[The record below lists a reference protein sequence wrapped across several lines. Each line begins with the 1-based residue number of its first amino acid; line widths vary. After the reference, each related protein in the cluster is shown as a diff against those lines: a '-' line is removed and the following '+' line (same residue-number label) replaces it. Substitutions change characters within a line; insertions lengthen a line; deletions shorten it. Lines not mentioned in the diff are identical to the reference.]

1 MELMQTR
8 RQVIAAG
15 AATAA
20 AIGVT
25 SSPVGRA
32 LAAEATG
39 AVSYTPGTY
48 TATYPGFGG
57 DVTVTMTF
65 DATSITDIE
74 IDAAAETSTVGGP
87 AAQTLQQ
94 AILDAQSADVDG
106 VSGATHTSDAA
117 LKGAADCVAQATGGS
132 AEIPE
137 VVMAPGTYKA
147 SAPGFSVVREVP
159 VTVTV
164 DEKLIKGIRV
174 DQCVETGHILDAAKL
189 VIPRICDSQCTAVD
203 AISGAT
209 ITSNAIKAAVD
220 KCLVQALEAAGT
232 DVAALENFHRNKPAK
247 AHEGETVEYDVDVVV
262 CGMGGTGCAACTRV
276 AEMQRQAG
284 REVSVLALEKAALYG
299 GTSCATTS
307 LFAVNSQVT
316 QDRYYGGEQMYDI
329 DEMKQYIVESTNP
342 TEAKLATWDYELAES
357 GPMVD
362 WLCSHGFYFGEPRP
376 GFWGTQYAS
385 QYYYCAYQG
394 EDNLA
399 TLHRCFDQ
407 MIGDYV
413 GMGGRYLLETSADEL
428 IVEGGKVVGVRA
440 HNLADGTQ
448 YVIHARAVM
457 IAEGGFAG
465 DPEKMQTWVQG
476 AQAGDWAVLG
486 MTQNTGTMM
495 AAALEAGGRLDGM
508 EGCIAGS
515 VHNIASSKI
524 LTGFPIN
531 FLEGQEDA
539 WRGDTAS
546 WSLNDVPN
554 IMSAARDAIY
564 VYPDGT
570 RHINEGGTW
579 SWGTDGPL
587 YWTVWSQPQID
598 DIAQNGFAE
607 NNTQL
612 FLCCGFATFP
622 LNQPIPEM
630 AEVLA
635 AGEEQGFIVSAET
648 LEELAEKMGVDPTAL
663 SETIATYNDAC
674 ASGNDAQ
681 FGKDAQYLKA
691 IDDAPYYAIKAMPR
705 TYNSGGGLVTN
716 LDMQVLDENDEPI
729 PGLYAGGNCNMCM
742 PAIAFGGELQMWA
755 YLSGKT
761 AGEKMA
767 ADLETL

>member
-8 RQVIAAG
+8 RQVVAG
-15 AATAA
+15 AAAVAAMASMPSVVTKAMADETAA
-20 AIGVT
+20 A
-25 SSPVGRA
+25 A
-32 LAAEATG
+32 
-39 AVSYTPGTY
+39 YTPGTY
-48 TATYPGFGG
+48 SATYAGFGG

-65 DATSITDIE
+65 DETSITDVQVEAASETSTIGG
-74 IDAAAETSTVGGP
+74 AAAE
-87 AAQTLQQ
+87 QLQQ
-94 AILDAQSADVDG
+94 TILDGQTVEIDG
-106 VSGATHTSDAA
+106 VGGATHTSDAV
-117 LKGAADCVAQATGGS
+117 LKAAKDCVAQATGGS
-132 AEIPE
+132 VEIPE

-189 VIPRICDSQCTAVD
+189 IIPRICDSQCTAVD

-220 KCLVQALEAAGT
+220 KCIVQALEAAGT
-232 DVAALENFHRNKPAK
+232 DPTALENFHSNKPAK

-262 CGMGGTGCAACTRV
+262 CGMGGTGCATCMRV
-276 AEMQRQAG
+276 AEMQQAAG
-284 REVSVLALEKAALYG
+284 REVSVLGLEKAALYG

-316 QDRYYGGEQMYDI
+316 SDRYYGGEPMYDI
-329 DEMKQYIVESTNP
+329 DEMKQYIIDSTNP
-342 TEAKLATWDYELAES
+342 TEDKLATWDYELAES

-362 WLCSHGFYFGEPRP
+362 WLYGHGFYFGEPRP

-385 QYYYCAYQG
+385 QYYYCGYEG

-407 MIGDYV
+407 MIGDFI
-413 GMGGRYLLETSADEL
+413 GLGGKYLLETQADEL
-428 IVEGGKVVGVRA
+428 IIEDGKVTGVRA
-440 HNLADGTQ
+440 HNLYDGTE
-448 YVIHARAVM
+448 YIVHAKAVM
-457 IAEGGFAG
+457 ISEGGFAG
-465 DPEKMQTWVQG
+465 DPEKMSTWVQG

-486 MTQNTGTMM
+486 MTQNAGVMM
-495 AAALEAGGRLDGM
+495 ASALDAGGRLDGM

-515 VHNIASSKI
+515 VHNIASAKI
-524 LTGFPIN
+524 LKGFPIN
-531 FLEGQEDA
+531 FIEGQEDK

-570 RHINEGGTW
+570 RHINEGGQW
-579 SWGTDGPL
+579 SWGTDGPV
-587 YWTVWSQPQID
+587 YWTIWSQPLID
-598 DIAQNGFAE
+598 DIAANGFAE

-612 FLCCGFATFP
+612 FLNCGFATFP

-630 AEVLA
+630 ADVMA
-635 AGEEQGFIVSAET
+635 AGEEQGFIVHADT
-648 LEELAEKMGVDPTAL
+648 LEELAEKMGMDPAVFT
-663 SETIATYNDAC
+663 ETIATYNDAC
-674 ASGNDAQ
+674 ASGNDAE
-681 FGKDAQYLKA
+681 FGKDPQYLKA
-691 IDDAPYYAIKAMPR
+691 IDGAPYYAIKAMPR

-716 LDMQVLDENDEPI
+716 LDMQVLDADDNPI

-761 AGEKMA
+761 AGEKIEEY
-767 ADLETL
+767 LETL